1 MASRLAVRARGVVQG
16 VGFRPFV
23 HNLAVELGLSGSV
36 RNDAEGVLIY
46 VQGEAVPLGEFM
58 RRLLADAP
66 PLAEIEAIEVSTGQA
81 GPGELNGFHILASGG
96 GGTGGGGTLISP
108 DTATCEECL
117 GELFDP
123 SDRRYGYPFVNCTN
137 CGPRFT
143 IVTSTPYDRPNTTM
157 AAFEMC
163 PACRAEYDD
172 PADRRYHAQPT
183 CCPEC
188 GPRLSLVDAAGHPL
202 AGGSD
207 ALEDVVQ
214 MLWSDKVV
222 AVKGLGGFHL
232 AALASSDLAVGNL
245 RSRKHREDK
254 PFALMVA
261 DLVQAG
267 RLCTLSEAEVELLVS
282 PERPIVLAERRAGA
296 TCAAAVAPAS
306 ATLGLMLPYSG
317 LHHLLAGRLGEPFV
331 LTSGNVSDEPIAY
344 TDEDALSRLGGIA
357 DAFLLH
363 DRPIH
368 MRTDDSVAR
377 IVAGRPVLL
386 RRSRG
391 FVPRPV
397 HMGASSPVPVLG
409 VGAEL
414 KSTFCLLEGDRAFVS
429 HHIGDL
435 ENYPTLRS
443 FEEGIEHFCRL
454 FEAEPSVV
462 AHDLHPEYLST
473 KYALGR
479 SGVELVAVQ
488 HHHAHVAACLATNG
502 HDGPAIGVA
511 FDGLGMGDDATLWGG
526 EILVADLAGYRRIG
540 RLEHMALPGGPAAVR
555 QPWRMAAAYLDAV
568 YGDDL
573 PAGLALPLRHAD
585 QWAPVVSLARMGR
598 SADRSGMVP
607 AAPVAS
613 SAGRLFDALGAL
625 LCERDVAGY
634 EGQAAIELETLA
646 AAAGIEGAEPYTFA
660 ITGSE
665 PFVLPGTGLFA
676 SAVTDLLTGA
686 PPAVV
691 ARRAHATMASMVVA
705 ACERGRV
712 LAGGLDVVAVCGGVF
727 QNALL
732 SRLVLDGLEAR
743 GFRVLTSKAVP
754 PNDGGISLGQVAVA
768 AARLRLR
775 R

>member
-1 MASRLAVRARGVVQG
+1 MVSRLAVRARGVVQG

-23 HNLAVELGLSGSV
+23 HNLAIELGLSGSV
-36 RNDAEGVLIY
+36 RNDAEGVLID
-46 VQGEAVPLGEFM
+46 VSGEAVPLGEFM

-66 PLAEIEAIEVSTGQA
+66 PLAEIEAIEIATGRVGA
-81 GPGELNGFHILASGG
+81 GDLDGFHILASTAGARPGG
-96 GGTGGGGTLISP
+96 RTLVAP
-108 DTATCEECL
+108 DTATCADCL
-117 GELFDP
+117 AELFDP

-143 IVTSTPYDRPNTTM
+143 IVTSTPYDRANTTM
-157 AAFEMC
+157 ATFEMC
-163 PACRAEYDD
+163 PACRAEYEG

-188 GPRLSLVDAAGHPL
+188 GPRLSLVDATGHPL
-202 AGGSD
+202 ACGPD
-207 ALEDVVQ
+207 ALEDLVQ
-214 MLWSDKVV
+214 LLWADKVV

-254 PFALMVA
+254 PFAVMVA
-261 DLVQAG
+261 DIAAAR
-267 RLCTLSEAEVELLVS
+267 RLCTLSEAEEALLSS
-282 PERPIVLAERRAGA
+282 PERPIVLAERRPGA
-296 TCAAAVAPAS
+296 TCARAVAPTS
-306 ATLGLMLPYSG
+306 ATLGVMLPYSG
-317 LHHLLAGRLGEPFV
+317 LHHLLAARLGEPFV

-377 IVAGRPVLL
+377 VVAGRTVLL

-397 HMGASSPVPVLG
+397 HMQATSPVPVLG

-454 FEAEPSVV
+454 FEAQPAVV

-473 KYALGR
+473 KYALAR
-479 SGVELVAVQ
+479 SGVELMAVQ
-488 HHHAHVAACLATNG
+488 HHHAHVAACLATGG
-502 HDGPAIGVA
+502 HEGPAIGVA
-511 FDGLGMGDDATLWGG
+511 FDGLGLGDDGTLWGG
-526 EILVADLAGYRRIG
+526 EIMLADLAGYRRIG
-540 RLEHMALPGGPAAVR
+540 HLERMALPGGVAAVR
-555 QPWRMAAAYLDAV
+555 QPWRMAAAYLDAA

-573 PAGLALPLRHAD
+573 PSGLALPLRHAD
-585 QWAPVVSLARMGR
+585 LWGPVVSLARMGR
-598 SADRSGMVP
+598 AAAPSATVP
-607 AAPVAS
+607 GAPVAS

-634 EGQAAIELETLA
+634 EGQAAVELETLA
-646 AAAGIEGAEPYTFA
+646 TACGGVVGPYGFSVTD
-660 ITGSE
+660 GE
-665 PFVLPGTGLFA
+665 PFVLPGTALFA
-676 SAVTDLLTGA
+676 SAVADRLTGT
-686 PPAVV
+686 PPDVV
-691 ARRAHATMASMVVA
+691 ARRAHATVASMVVA
-705 ACERGRV
+705 ACERGRE
-712 LAGGLDVVAVCGGVF
+712 LAGGLDVVALCGGVF

-732 SRLVLDGLEAR
+732 SGLVLDGLEAR
-743 GFRVLTSKAVP
+743 GFTVLTSTAVP

-768 AARLRLR
+768 STRLRLR
-775 R
+775 T